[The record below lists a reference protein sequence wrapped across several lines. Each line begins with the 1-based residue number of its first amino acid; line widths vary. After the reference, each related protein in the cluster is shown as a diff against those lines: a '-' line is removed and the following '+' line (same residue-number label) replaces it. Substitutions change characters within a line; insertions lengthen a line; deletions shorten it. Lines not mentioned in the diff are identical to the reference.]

1 MMRRGLLVI
10 GCVGVLGVVGCSSQS
25 SGTPQAVSTS
35 PPGAA
40 VSTSTTTASATPSP
54 SGPRLDQVGGE
65 AYAPLALTVQ
75 DVPAGYT
82 ALKGTAEQAEEQA
95 QSGVQNS
102 TVTPPGCG
110 TVSPISPNSA
120 KGGLLA
126 AFGKAATQEA
136 IAEFLAPAAAV
147 SLPDLKATALRC
159 ASLSLS
165 APQKG
170 VQLTGRIEVIDV
182 PHVAADQTLGLR
194 TTTITTVAGS
204 PPVTVVQTNYIAE
217 TKATL
222 VSLNA
227 KGGPSGAPLD
237 PATSAAAFT
246 TAVQKANANR

>member
-1 MMRRGLLVI
+1 
-10 GCVGVLGVVGCSSQS
+10 
-25 SGTPQAVSTS
+25 
-35 PPGAA
+35 
-40 VSTSTTTASATPSP
+40 
-54 SGPRLDQVGGE
+54 
-65 AYAPLALTVQ
+65 
-75 DVPAGYT
+75 
-82 ALKGTAEQAEEQA
+82 
-95 QSGVQNS
+95 
-102 TVTPPGCG
+102 
-110 TVSPISPNSA
+110 
-120 KGGLLA
+120 LA

-217 TKATL
+217 TKAIL

-237 PATSAAAFT
+237 PAASAAAFT